1 MDAPRVLPLGD
12 AAAIV
17 AFGDEFSEAANERV
31 MALAA
36 SLRERPL
43 PMPVRDIVPAIAS
56 LAVHVD
62 PRDAPAGALAAL
74 IGALAARA
82 AGIARGDGPAREPGR
97 DAPIHDIP
105 VRYGGDEGPDLGDV
119 ASFAGIDRA
128 EVVARHAARIYRV
141 YMLGFLPG
149 FAYLGQVE
157 STIAAPRRAAPRLAV
172 PAGSV
177 GIAGRQTG
185 VYPHVSPGGW
195 QIIGR
200 TPVSMFDT
208 ATGRSLLQPGDRVR
222 FVEERT

>member
-1 MDAPRVLPLGD
+1 MDAPRVRPLGD
-12 AAAIV
+12 SAAV
-17 AFGDEFSEAANERV
+17 VSLGDEFSEAVNDRV

-43 PMPVRDIVPAIAS
+43 PMPVRDVVPAIAS

-62 PRDAPAGALAAL
+62 PRLVRIEQL
-74 IGALAARA
+74 IDALAARA
-82 AGIARGDGPAREPGR
+82 GEIARGPAAAESAR
-97 DAPIHDIP
+97 DAAIHEIP
-105 VRYGGDEGPDLGDV
+105 VRYGGEEGPDLADV
-119 ASFAGIDRA
+119 AAFAGLDTGGVI
-128 EVVARHAARIYRV
+128 ERHAGRVYRV

-157 STIAAPRRAAPRLAV
+157 PSIAAPRRSSPRLDV

-185 VYPHVSPGGW
+185 VYPQVSPGGW

-200 TPVSMFDT
+200 TSSSMFDVSS
-208 ATGRSLLQPGDRVR
+208 GRSLLQPGDRVR
-222 FVEERT
+222 FVVERR